1 MHTRVCRMC
10 GKPFAAEKTEAV
22 YCPDCSP
29 KARAATVIR
38 ERTCMDCGAV
48 FPGGPRARRCP
59 DCRKTASREATRK
72 YRASGGASRPLGSG
86 DLCERCGAPYV
97 VKSSRQRYCKAC
109 SATAV
114 AEKIAPMKRAYN
126 RQNAE
131 RLDGIARERKTGIRL
146 CAVCGAPIMGSTP
159 SNTCSD
165 ACRAIRKRERLAKN
179 QAAYRQRKKEE
190 KNNAD

>member
-22 YCPDCSP
+22 YCPACAP

-48 FPGGPRARRCP
+48 FLGGPRARRCP

-72 YRASGGASRPLGSG
+72 YRASGGASRPLGSV

-97 VKSSRQRYCKAC
+97 VNSSRQRYCKAC
-109 SATAV
+109 AAPAL
-114 AEKIAPMKRAYN
+114 AENIAPSKRAYN

-131 RLDGIARERKTGIRL
+131 HLGEIARERKTGIRL

-165 ACRAIRKRERLAKN
+165 ACRAIRKRERLKKN
-179 QAAYRQRKKEE
+179 QAAYRQRKKEAA
-190 KNNAD
+190 NNAD

>member
-1 MHTRVCRMC
+1 MHTRICRMC

-72 YRASGGASRPLGSG
+72 YRASGGASRPIGSV
-86 DLCERCGAPYV
+86 DLC
-97 VKSSRQRYCKAC
+97 
-109 SATAV
+109 
-114 AEKIAPMKRAYN
+114 
-126 RQNAE
+126 
-131 RLDGIARERKTGIRL
+131 AR
-146 CAVCGAPIMGSTP
+146 CGAPIMGSTP

-165 ACRAIRKRERLAKN
+165 ACLAIRKRERLAKN
-179 QAAYRQRKKEE
+179 QAAYRQRKKEAAD
-190 KNNAD
+190 NAD